1 MSKKILDL
9 LPGLALAVVIA
20 IVARFLENML
30 PIHLIGAS
38 VIALFIGML
47 INHFY
52 KSDKLKPGLKFT
64 FKKILFIVLRKKDST
79 LHSTKQR
86 THFTI
91 SFVKYDILYF
101 VISIVYNKFY

>member
-20 IVARFLENML
+20 IVARFLENLL

-47 INHFY
+47 INHY
-52 KSDKLKPGLKFT
+52 
-64 FKKILFIVLRKKDST
+64 
-79 LHSTKQR
+79 
-86 THFTI
+86 
-91 SFVKYDILYF
+91 Y
-101 VISIVYNKFY
+101 